1 MKRLIFALMVFG
13 SAHALIAQTER
24 AEERPAFQPPEALSI
39 TDIDA
44 STFSIASGTVVLDAV
59 ISEAGKV
66 QTVEV
71 RRDIAS
77 LTEPLVRAVNEWKFS
92 PATFAGKEV
101 TSRVPVAFTVR
112 PPLWHVDQIPL
123 PALKPQTGAA
133 IQAEYQP
140 AEVIRAVF
148 PKHPESSIVNA
159 VTVVLEVTLSEKGAA
174 GEAKVLRD
182 FPPLTAEAEAAV
194 GDWRFMPATYNG
206 RPVPSKIILAFMFRP
221 PLSNFP

>member
-1 MKRLIFALMVFG
+1 MWRLILALMILG
-13 SAHALIAQTER
+13 NAHALIAQTER
-24 AEERPAFQPPEALSI
+24 AEEKPSFQPPETLSI

-44 STFSIASGTVVLDAV
+44 PTFSIASGTVVLDAV
-59 ISEAGKV
+59 INEAGKV

-77 LTEPLVRAVNEWKFS
+77 LTEPLVRAVKEWTFS
-92 PATFAGKEV
+92 PATIAGKAV

-123 PALKPQTGAA
+123 PALKPQTSAA
-133 IQAEYQP
+133 IQAEYQ
-140 AEVIRAVF
+140 ASEVTRAVF